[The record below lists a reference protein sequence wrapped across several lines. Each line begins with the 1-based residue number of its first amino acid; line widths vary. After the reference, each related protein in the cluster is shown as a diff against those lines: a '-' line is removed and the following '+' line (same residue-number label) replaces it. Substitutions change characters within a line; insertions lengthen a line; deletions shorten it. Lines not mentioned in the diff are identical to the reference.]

1 MYHIWLNICL
11 LNISQQKLDFWQKI
25 QPKRYFEH
33 NFQIISGIEDIP
45 SKIPNQHQ
53 YLIIISNS
61 NDINISEIRERIKE
75 NGIIIIYAKNT
86 DEILPKWLEIVD
98 DVWFDS
104 SNNLDKFYFEK
115 TLELIAKRKESWLQK
130 TWLQAT
136 INTLPDMIWFKNL
149 DGLYL
154 EINNAFCK
162 AANKEKD
169 DIRGKN
175 HYDIWNI
182 SKEIYEKNN
191 HTCIETEEDVIA
203 ARRTCLFN
211 EKVVGPDGNLSNLKT
226 YKTPIFDG
234 EKIIGTVGIARD
246 ITKEQEYIQKIE
258 RLAHHDQL
266 TNLANRNQL
275 DYFLEKLKTTQMCIV
290 YMDLDNFKQ
299 VNDIYGHQSGDSAL
313 MMTANLIQEIFPD
326 ALNVRIGGDEF
337 ISIFTDGS
345 VMEDIPDRVQSLID
359 SFYKMCQKNIK
370 FKHLSISAGIAEGKI
385 GHGSFNLLLQRA
397 DSALYK
403 AKREGHGKF
412 YISRRSQTQTDI

>member
-33 NFQIISGIEDIP
+33 NFQIISSIEDIP

-162 AANKEKD
+162 AVNKEKD

-182 SKEIYEKNN
+182 SKEIYEK
-191 HTCIETEEDVIA
+191 TTIRV
-203 ARRTCLFN
+203 
-211 EKVVGPDGNLSNLKT
+211 LK
-226 YKTPIFDG
+226 
-234 EKIIGTVGIARD
+234 
-246 ITKEQEYIQKIE
+246 QK
-258 RLAHHDQL
+258 
-266 TNLANRNQL
+266 
-275 DYFLEKLKTTQMCIV
+275 
-290 YMDLDNFKQ
+290 
-299 VNDIYGHQSGDSAL
+299 
-313 MMTANLIQEIFPD
+313 
-326 ALNVRIGGDEF
+326 
-337 ISIFTDGS
+337 
-345 VMEDIPDRVQSLID
+345 
-359 SFYKMCQKNIK
+359 KM
-370 FKHLSISAGIAEGKI
+370 
-385 GHGSFNLLLQRA
+385 LLQ
-397 DSALYK
+397 LEELVCLMK
-403 AKREGHGKF
+403 K
-412 YISRRSQTQTDI
+412 